1 MVVAVAVVAPSSG
14 GNILANSGS
23 VCQFSVPGWSSITG
37 RGGHGVASGR
47 ILVHL
52 GCLIV
57 PVALAN
63 DQNGARLVGDISAT
77 DREVI
82 VRQAAV
88 AGDQKGAQVAREIAQ
103 RDDGA
108 SNGQE
113 SLGSIFRKA
122 IKIALTYGRPILPNQ
137 VCAWADK
144 IYGLVDLIGGTTALG
159 VATFFTQNGIP
170 AEVAIEI
177 TWWFVTFAWTRGA
190 RT

>member
-63 DQNGARLVGDISAT
+63 DQNGARPVGDISAT

-88 AGDQKGAQVAREIAQ
+88 AGDQVARETAQ
-103 RDDGA
+103 RDGRA

-113 SLGSIFRKA
+113 PLGSILRKA
-122 IKIALTYGRPILPNQ
+122 SKFILTYGRPSLSNP

-144 IYGLVDLIGGTTALG
+144 IYGLVDSIGATTELDTAAFLP
-159 VATFFTQNGIP
+159 QNGIP
-170 AEVAIEI
+170 ADVAIEI
-177 TWWFVTFAWTRGA
+177 TWWFVTFA
-190 RT
+190 

>member
-1 MVVAVAVVAPSSG
+1 MVVVVAVAVMAPSSG

-47 ILVHL
+47 MLVHL
-52 GCLIV
+52 ECLIV
-57 PVALAN
+57 PVVLAN
-63 DQNGARLVGDISAT
+63 DQNGARTVGDISAT

-88 AGDQKGAQVAREIAQ
+88 AGDQVARETAQ
-103 RDDGA
+103 RDGRA

-113 SLGSIFRKA
+113 PLGSILRKA
-122 IKIALTYGRPILPNQ
+122 SKIILTYGRPSLPNP

-144 IYGLVDLIGGTTALG
+144 IYGLVDSIGATTELDTAAFLP
-159 VATFFTQNGIP
+159 QNGIP
-170 AEVAIEI
+170 ADVAIEI
-177 TWWFVTFAWTRGA
+177 TWWFVTFA
-190 RT
+190 